1 MAASSEKGV
10 QVMVRV
16 RPMLTRELQ
25 FNHAV
30 EVLSVSAA
38 KCTAAAYC
46 CCVLWLCTF
55 VVSATTCTAM
65 VY

>member
-38 KCTAAAYC
+38 VCTAAAYC
-46 CCVLWLCTF
+46 CVLRLCTV